1 MQFILMTKSNT
12 FIIGPIAT
20 LLGYIMNAIFMVT
33 SQFGI
38 INVGLGII
46 IFTIIVKLLMMPM
59 TIQQQKFTKMNN
71 YMQPELQA
79 IQNKYRGKSDNES
92 VMKQNMEMQAVYQ
105 KYGVKPAG
113 SCLQL
118 LIQFPILFALYRVVW
133 NIPAYV
139 NCIKDVYM
147 LVVNQLTGI
156 VNYAENEEL
165 IALATS
171 NSITQ
176 ADLTNTNKLIDMMYN
191 FDVNEWAKL
200 QEIFPSL
207 NIAEQVSQIE
217 KMNSFLGISL
227 FNSPLEYITNYQN
240 YHWTAILV
248 ALMIPVLAGLTQWI
262 SVKISSSVSDQSK
275 SDKKLGKQEEE
286 GTMMQTMK
294 MMNNIMPI
302 MSVVFCFM
310 FSTCIGVYWIV
321 SSLATLLI
329 QIYVNNYMKKLDIN
343 DVIKKNM
350 EKVNKKR
357 AKQGLPPQKITSVA
371 NVSTKNVTEEKK
383 SADEQRKQNRDDKI
397 KQSTEYYKSTS
408 SNPNS
413 LAAKA
418 NMVKQYD
425 ERKAAKGNKK

>member
-1 MQFILMTKSNT
+1 MQFILMTKSTT

-33 SQFGI
+33 NLFGI
-38 INVGLGII
+38 INIGMGII

-59 TIQQQKFTKMNN
+59 TVQQQKFTRMNS
-71 YMQPELQA
+71 YMQPEIQA
-79 IQNKYRGKSDNES
+79 IQSKYKGKTDNES
-92 VMKQNMEMQAVYQ
+92 MMKQNMELQAVYQ
-105 KYGVKPAG
+105 KYGVKPTG

-139 NCIKDVYM
+139 DSVKAVYTQI
-147 LVVNQLTGI
+147 VEQLMGI
-156 VNYAENEEL
+156 ADYFTNEDM

-171 NSITQ
+171 NNISQ
-176 ADLTNTNKLIDMMYN
+176 ADLGSANKLIDMMYN
-191 FDVNEWAKL
+191 FDVKEWARL

-207 NIAEQVSQIE
+207 HISEQVDQIE

-227 FNSPLEYITNYQN
+227 FNSPLEYVTNYKN
-240 YHWTAILV
+240 YAPLAIFV

-262 SVKISSSVSDQSK
+262 SVKISTAQQAQPE
-275 SDKKLGKQEEE
+275 KKMGKPEEE
-286 GTMMQTMK
+286 STMMQSMK

-302 MSVVFCFM
+302 MSVVFCFT

-321 SSLATLLI
+321 SSIATLVI
-329 QIYVNNYMKKLDIN
+329 QIYVNKYMNKLDIN
-343 DVIKKNM
+343 DVIKKNV
-350 EKVNKKR
+350 EKINQKR
-357 AKQGLPPQKITSVA
+357 AKQGLPPQKITTVA
-371 NVSTKNVTEEKK
+371 NVSTRNTDEEKK
-383 SADEQRKQNRDDKI
+383 TSGNQKKQDRDEKI

-408 SNPNS
+408 NNPNS
-413 LAAKA
+413 IAAKA

>member
-38 INVGLGII
+38 INIGMGII

-59 TIQQQKFTKMNN
+59 TVQQQKFTKMNN
-71 YMQPELQA
+71 YMQPEIQA
-79 IQNKYRGKSDNES
+79 IQDKYKGKNDNES
-92 VMKQNMEMQAVYQ
+92 MMKQNMELQAVYQ
-105 KYGVKPAG
+105 KYGVKPTG

-139 NCIKDVYM
+139 SCVKDVYM
-147 LVVNQLTGI
+147 QIVNQLTGI
-156 VNYAENEEL
+156 TDYLNNEEL

-176 ADLTNTNKLIDMMYN
+176 ADLGNTNKLIDMMYN
-191 FDVNEWAKL
+191 FDVKEWAKL

-207 NIAEQVSQIE
+207 QISDQVNQIE

-227 FNSPLEYITNYQN
+227 FNSPLEYITNYKN
-240 YHWTAILV
+240 YAPLAIFV

-262 SVKISSSVSDQSK
+262 SVKISSLQQAQPE
-275 SDKKLGKQEEE
+275 KKLGKTEEE
-286 GTMMQTMK
+286 SPMMQSMK
-294 MMNNIMPI
+294 MMNNILPI
-302 MSVVFCFM
+302 MSVVLCFT
-310 FSTCIGVYWIV
+310 FSTCIGVYWII
-321 SSLATLLI
+321 SSVATLLI
-329 QIYVNNYMKKLDIN
+329 QIYVNNYMNKMDIN
-343 DVIKKNM
+343 DVVKKNI
-350 EKVNKKR
+350 EKINAKR
-357 AKQGLPPQKITSVA
+357 AKQGLPPQKITAVA
-371 NVSTKNVTEEKK
+371 NVSTRNVSEEQK
-383 SADEQRKQNRDDKI
+383 SAVDQRKQNRDDKI

-408 SNPNS
+408 KNPNS
-413 LAAKA
+413 LTAKA

>member
-1 MQFILMTKSNT
+1 MQFILMTKSTT

-33 SQFGI
+33 NLFGV
-38 INVGLGII
+38 INIGMGII

-59 TIQQQKFTKMNN
+59 TIQQQKFTRMNS
-71 YMQPELQA
+71 YMQPEIQA
-79 IQNKYRGKSDNES
+79 IQSKYKGKTDNES
-92 VMKQNMEMQAVYQ
+92 MMKQNMELQAVYQ
-105 KYGVKPAG
+105 KYGVKPTG

-139 NCIKDVYM
+139 NSVKDVYM
-147 LVVNQLTGI
+147 QVVNQLKGI
-156 VNYAENEEL
+156 ADYFANEDM

-171 NSITQ
+171 NNISQ
-176 ADLTNTNKLIDMMYN
+176 ADLSSGNVNKLIDMMYN
-191 FDVNEWAKL
+191 FDVKEWARL

-207 NIAEQVSQIE
+207 QISEQVNQIE

-227 FNSPLEYITNYQN
+227 FNSPLEYVTNYKN
-240 YHWTAILV
+240 YAPLAIFV

-262 SVKISSSVSDQSK
+262 SVKISTAQQAQPE
-275 SDKKLGKQEEE
+275 KKMGKPEEE
-286 GTMMQTMK
+286 STMMQSMK

-302 MSVVFCFM
+302 MSVIFCFT

-321 SSLATLLI
+321 SSVATLVI
-329 QIYVNNYMKKLDIN
+329 QIYVNKYMNKLDIN
-343 DVIKKNM
+343 DVIKKNV
-350 EKVNKKR
+350 EKINKKR
-357 AKQGLPPQKITSVA
+357 AKQGLPPQKITTVA
-371 NVSTKNVTEEKK
+371 NVSTRN
-383 SADEQRKQNRDDKI
+383 ADEERKTSGDQRKQERDEKI
-397 KQSTEYYKSTS
+397 KQSTEYYKHTS
-408 SNPNS
+408 NNPNS